1 MKNPAPEM
9 ITLPINAAHL
19 MSLSGM
25 LGQFAPGPIYDI
37 FSMQVALQAK
47 SQGVDVFE
55 LEHSDYELLL
65 GKTLDFRIP
74 ANVVA
79 DVGNILMD
87 AAKDETNEGLQVAL
101 HFLIQEWVP
110 FAKAAVAAIEDTMI
124 PPFHPRNRL
133 TDEFPPESLN

>member
-1 MKNPAPEM
+1 MKNPEPEM

-25 LGQFAPGPIYDI
+25 LGQFASKPIHDI

-47 SQGVDVFE
+47 MQGVDVFE

-65 GKTLDFRIP
+65 GKTLNFSIP
-74 ANVVA
+74 AKCVA

-87 AAKDETNEGLQVAL
+87 AAKDEANEGLQVAL
-101 HFLIQEWVP
+101 NFLIQEWVP
-110 FAKAAVAAIEDTMI
+110 FAKAAVAAIEDCQI
-124 PPFHPRNRL
+124 QPFHHNRFRNQG
-133 TDEFPPESLN
+133 PESLN